1 MTLAYENGTM
11 DRAYAVSESPAA
23 GWTAPMS
30 DRRDKSS
37 GSSLAAL
44 EGMPISS
51 RFCSWVGLSGQR
63 YVFSVYPALECPA
76 FRDAVLLAVVR
87 DMTGQRRVVS
97 VRETGPF
104 PEPVVEKAQRE
115 LLAFGPGL
123 EFHLHLLAT
132 SPIWRSPGTDTRSV
146 DEIGRRSRGAAE
158 FDRLTAGTLDKE
170 NRQFL
175 DRPAG
180 S

>member
-1 MTLAYENGTM
+1 
-11 DRAYAVSESPAA
+11 
-23 GWTAPMS
+23 MS
-30 DRRDKSS
+30 DRRGDRS

-51 RFCSWVGLSGQR
+51 RFCSWVGLSGHR
-63 YVFSVYPALECPA
+63 YVFSVYPASECPA
-76 FRDAVLLAVVR
+76 FRDAVLLTVVR

-115 LLAFGPGL
+115 LRAFGPGL

-132 SPIWRSPGTDTRSV
+132 SPV
-146 DEIGRRSRGAAE
+146 GRAATVA
-158 FDRLTAGTLDKE
+158 DLAIA
-170 NRQFL
+170 Q
-175 DRPAG
+175 A
-180 S
+180 

>member
-1 MTLAYENGTM
+1 MTLAYENGTV
-11 DRAYAVSESPAA
+11 DRAYGVSEGPAVS
-23 GWTAPMS
+23 WTAPMS
-30 DRRDKSS
+30 DRQGNRS

-63 YVFSVYPALECPA
+63 YVFSIYPASECPA
-76 FRDAVLLAVVR
+76 FRDAVLLAVIR

-97 VRETGPF
+97 VRETGAF

-115 LLAFGPGL
+115 LRAFGPGL

-132 SPIWRSPGTDTRSV
+132 ALA
-146 DEIGRRSRGAAE
+146 ERGATVADLAIAE
-158 FDRLTAGTLDKE
+158 A
-170 NRQFL
+170 
-175 DRPAG
+175 
-180 S
+180 

>member
-1 MTLAYENGTM
+1 MTLAYENGTV
-11 DRAYAVSESPAA
+11 DRAHRVSEWPTA
-23 GWTAPMS
+23 GWTASMS
-30 DRRDKSS
+30 NRHDKSS

-44 EGMPISS
+44 EGMAISS
-51 RFCSWVGLSGQR
+51 RFCSWVGLSGRR

-115 LLAFGPGL
+115 LLAFDPGL

-132 SPIWRSPGTDTRSV
+132 SPV
-146 DEIGRRSRGAAE
+146 GRAATVA
-158 FDRLTAGTLDKE
+158 DLAIVGD
-170 NRQFL
+170 
-175 DRPAG
+175 
-180 S
+180 

>member
-1 MTLAYENGTM
+1 MTLAYENGTI
-11 DRAYAVSESPAA
+11 DRAYGVSESPAA
-23 GWTAPMS
+23 GWTAAMS
-30 DRRDKSS
+30 DRQGDRR

-63 YVFSVYPALECPA
+63 YVFSVYPASECPA

-123 EFHLHLLAT
+123 EVHLHLLAT
-132 SPIWRSPGTDTRSV
+132 SPAER
-146 DEIGRRSRGAAE
+146 AATVA
-158 FDRLTAGTLDKE
+158 DLAIVGD
-170 NRQFL
+170 
-175 DRPAG
+175 
-180 S
+180 

>member
-1 MTLAYENGTM
+1 MTLAYENGTA
-11 DRAYAVSESPAA
+11 DRAYGVSEWPAV
-23 GWTAPMS
+23 GWAAPMS
-30 DRRDKSS
+30 DRQDDRR

-63 YVFSVYPALECPA
+63 YVFSVYPASECPA
-76 FRDAVLLAVVR
+76 FRDAILLAAIR
-87 DMTGQRRVVS
+87 DMTGQRRVIS

-115 LLAFGPGL
+115 LQAFGPGL

-132 SPIWRSPGTDTRSV
+132 SP
-146 DEIGRRSRGAAE
+146 AE
-158 FDRLTAGTLDKE
+158 RAVTVADLAIA
-170 NRQFL
+170 Q
-175 DRPAG
+175 A
-180 S
+180 